1 MVIRMKKKQL
11 TAYSLIA
18 TDNRLQKFAKQ
29 PKCSKTRGEL
39 INVISTIC
47 IKFPRIPPFP
57 SFSQLNLPNRFGNQK
72 PKITFPRIPLFPSH
86 LAYIIHGN

>member
-1 MVIRMKKKQL
+1 MVIRVKKKQL

-47 IKFPRIPPFP
+47 IKFSRIPPFP
-57 SFSQLNLPNRFGNQK
+57 SFFAIDNRLRKFAKQRKSSKTRGE
-72 PKITFPRIPLFPSH
+72 
-86 LAYIIHGN
+86 